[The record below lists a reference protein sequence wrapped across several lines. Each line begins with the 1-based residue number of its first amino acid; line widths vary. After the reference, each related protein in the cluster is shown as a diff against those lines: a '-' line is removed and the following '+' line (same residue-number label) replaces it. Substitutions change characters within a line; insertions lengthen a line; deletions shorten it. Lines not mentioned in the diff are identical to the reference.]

1 MGLWNAIQQKVW
13 TGKVLKDYGAISD
26 DRHVLGVSRTLS
38 VVLTEKKGRRLFLRE
53 SWRGFAG
60 FRIIFIEL
68 DREAAT
74 RLGAIIEDALAQM

>member
-38 VVLTEKKGRRLFLRE
+38 VVLTEKKGPPLVPP
-53 SWRGFAG
+53 
-60 FRIIFIEL
+60 
-68 DREAAT
+68 
-74 RLGAIIEDALAQM
+74 